1 MRRRLVALAKRM
13 CVRACCAAETLR
25 AQYNLALC
33 LKQKKKLGTAAAT
46 IKLALYALVLERLIS
61 HRVCVWLA
69 GADEAQSLYERVV
82 SGWLAQLGP
91 RHAHTLHAQY
101 GLALVLR
108 DRGLRTAARTAY
120 ENVIEGYGAVYGSL
134 HPLTITAQ
142 KAAQAL
148 R

>member
-1 MRRRLVALAKRM
+1 M
-13 CVRACCAAETLR
+13 
-25 AQYNLALC
+25 
-33 LKQKKKLGTAAAT
+33 G
-46 IKLALYALVLERLIS
+46 
-61 HRVCVWLA
+61 
-69 GADEAQSLYERVV
+69 
-82 SGWLAQLGP
+82 GWLAQLGP

-108 DRGLRTAARTAY
+108 DRGLTAAGVQPQYARARSLSFVSLCVSRLCAARTAY
-120 ENVIEGYGAVYGSL
+120 EEVIEGYAAVYGSL